1 MVCVSESGGTMSIFP
16 ATQTGT
22 VESTPESVIRDR
34 GLNFLFDFNKNE
46 FVTRDGEL
54 IELTGDASV
63 AFWIE
68 KTIRTEYERAA
79 VYQNTGYGFG
89 LEKFI
94 GLYLPPEIAKL
105 QFSDAIKAALYQH
118 QRIKTIL
125 NLQLEHK
132 DDYVDVSFEVELNPV
147 TQTDEEVFGTEEESF
162 TRLSTIEDISKFL
175 SVRLITADKLVY
187 KTSLGGTV
195 YLSV

>member
-1 MVCVSESGGTMSIFP
+1 MSIFP

-22 VESTPESVIRDR
+22 IESTPESIIRDR

-63 AFWIE
+63 VFWIE
-68 KTIRTEYERAA
+68 KTLRTEYERAA
-79 VYQNTGYGFG
+79 VYRNTKYGFG

-105 QFSDAIKAALYQH
+105 QFSDVIKTALYQH
-118 QRIKTIL
+118 QRIKSIS

-132 DDYVDVSFEVELNPV
+132 DDYVNVSFEVELNAV
-147 TQTDEEVFGTEEESF
+147 TQTNEEVFGTEEESF

-187 KTSLGGTV
+187 TTSLGGTV
-195 YLSV
+195 YTSV